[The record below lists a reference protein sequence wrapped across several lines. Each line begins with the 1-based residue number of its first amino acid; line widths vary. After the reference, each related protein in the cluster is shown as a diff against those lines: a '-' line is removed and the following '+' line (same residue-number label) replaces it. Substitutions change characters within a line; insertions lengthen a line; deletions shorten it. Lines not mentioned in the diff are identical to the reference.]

1 MWVNGSGAS
10 IINTDQLERVMV
22 KHYAGKKAAKVIAV
36 MTNGDKVPLAHFTS
50 EGAYENAVALAK
62 QFVLEI
68 SGQDRVVD
76 ARTLCIQAKKEG
88 NSPQR
93 RNTTKPGM
101 NDKVKG
107 KAHEVKG
114 KIK

>member
-50 EGAYENAVALAK
+50 EGAYENAVALAR

-68 SGQDRVVD
+68 SGQDHVVD
-76 ARTLCIQAKKEG
+76 AKTLCIQAKKEG
-88 NSPQR
+88 DSPQR
-93 RNTTKPGM
+93 RKTAKVGL
-101 NDKVKG
+101 NDKLKKKV
-107 KAHEVKG
+107 HEVKG